1 MASSAPNRV
10 LDDTE
15 RAIAQRLMDEIN
27 RFNVDTTGIR
37 GFHELLNVE
46 TDDDGEVVA
55 GVYGWCWG
63 GTCWVDALWVRDDAR
78 RHGLGSRLLDAVE
91 AEARARGCHQLA
103 LETHTFQAPGFYQR
117 KGFETVGTLT
127 DYPIGH
133 AELLLRKPLQ
143 PSGRA
148 VRIRHAAAG
157 EAELLEGLQR
167 RSSDVWEAYR
177 EQLAAHPDA
186 IELPETS
193 IDRGWVRVAVT
204 DDDAPIGFSVVIPT
218 DDHAHELDGL
228 FVEPAYL
235 RCGVGRS
242 LVEDAAARA
251 AEAGAQRLEVT
262 AGPAQG
268 FYENVGFQLV
278 GTTQTRFGPAVRMR
292 RTLRG

>member
-1 MASSAPNRV
+1 
-10 LDDTE
+10 
-15 RAIAQRLMDEIN
+15 
-27 RFNVDTTGIR
+27 
-37 GFHELLNVE
+37 
-46 TDDDGEVVA
+46 
-55 GVYGWCWG
+55 
-63 GTCWVDALWVRDDAR
+63 
-78 RHGLGSRLLDAVE
+78 
-91 AEARARGCHQLA
+91 
-103 LETHTFQAPGFYQR
+103 
-117 KGFETVGTLT
+117 
-127 DYPIGH
+127 
-133 AELLLRKPLQ
+133 LRKPLQ

-204 DDDAPIGFSVVIPT
+204 DDDAPIGFSLVIPT